1 MPEGE
6 LTLEEVTLRNLKERY
21 FQNKIYVSIK
31 ILVQLKTTSV
41 HISYWLRFFYFFQ
54 TFNGNLLIAI
64 NPFEKLNIYS
74 SNYINRYKKNPNE
87 QPAHIY
93 SIGANCLSLTQT
105 QNNQSVVITGI
116 SGSGKT
122 QSTKF
127 LMKFLSN
134 GSKNLSD
141 HVAATM
147 QILDSFSCAQTC
159 ENSNSSRLLKMFQV
173 RKLASFSFF

>member
-1 MPEGE
+1 MSSYQ
-6 LTLEEVTLRNLKERY
+6 LLVT
-21 FQNKIYVSIK
+21 F
-31 ILVQLKTTSV
+31 
-41 HISYWLRFFYFFQ
+41 FFQ
-54 TFNGNLLIAI
+54 TFNGKLLIAI
-64 NPFEKLNIYS
+64 NPFEQLNIYS
-74 SNYINRYKKNPNE
+74 SNYIKGYKKNSNE

-127 LMKFLSN
+127 LVKFLSN
-134 GSKNLSD
+134 ESKNLSD

-147 QILDSFSCAQTC
+147 QILDLFSCAQTC
-159 ENSNSSRLLKMFQV
+159 ENSNSSRLLKIFQV
-173 RKLASFSFF
+173 